1 MAYSKKNNNE
11 ALIKLKKQIKDG
23 KLSPLYLFYGDEE
36 YLRETYVKRVADMVP
51 DGGFPEFNHI
61 KLEGADIPLSEYDD
75 AWESFP
81 MMTDKKLIHI
91 KNSGIFKPPRRKRA
105 EDAASPEEKK
115 EFWTEKLKRISDDT
129 VVIFDEAAVDK
140 RGVLYKAASKAG
152 QAVEFN
158 YMSDADLVTWV
169 VKQCLNRK
177 VKMSKENAYYL
188 ITLCDP
194 GLNNLRNEL
203 DKLFEYCDGEI
214 LRSDIERVVSK
225 SVQVVAFELT
235 DAVMSGDAAKAM
247 SVLGGVKTTDY
258 SSGAFGMLYLML
270 SNFENLLRVKLMGD
284 APQSEIIAALKKGA
298 FIGGKYIE
306 LAARYSAASI
316 RWMMRRVAEIDLAVK
331 EGRVGEWDALEQYV
345 MECTNKG
352 RN

>member
-1 MAYSKKNNNE
+1 MAYNNKKSNNDD
-11 ALIKLKKQIKDG
+11 LIKLKKQLKDG

-36 YLRETYVKRVADMVP
+36 YLRETYVKRVTDMVP
-51 DGGFPEFNHI
+51 DGGFPEFNRI
-61 KLEGADIPLSEYDD
+61 KLEGTDIPLSEYDD

-91 KNSGIFKPPRRKRA
+91 KNSGIFKPQRKKK
-105 EDAASPEEKK
+105 EDAATPEEKK
-115 EFWTEKLKRISDDT
+115 EFWTEKFKRISDDT

-152 QAVEFN
+152 QVVEFN
-158 YMSDADLVTWV
+158 YMSEADLVTWV
-169 VKQCLNRK
+169 IKQCLDRK

-194 GLNNLRNEL
+194 GLNNLNNEL
-203 DKLFEYCDGEI
+203 NKLFEYCDGEI

-225 SVQVVAFELT
+225 SMQVVAFELT
-235 DAVMSGDAAKAM
+235 DAIMEGDAAKAM
-247 SVLGGVKTTDY
+247 SVLGGIKTVDY
-258 SSGAFGMLYLML
+258 NNGAFSTLYLML
-270 SNFENLLRVKLMGD
+270 SNFEKLLRVKLMSD
-284 APQSEIIAALKKGA
+284 SPQTEIISALGLGP
-298 FIGGKYIE
+298 FIGRKYIE
-306 LAARYSAASI
+306 RAALYSADSI
-316 RWMMRRVAEIDLAVK
+316 RWMIKRVAEIDLAVK